1 MLAAGPEYSCL
12 SNWKTQITGSR
23 NVVCAKF
30 SSLLPWYEESL
41 AEGETATVKDVVNLF
56 SEIPEEAVQAY
67 VDEGIH
73 MFKGTVAAGET
84 LRLLAGWLFLEKA
97 LNSEPV
103 TGVRFLE
110 TPARADP
117 CFMSLAQM
125 VCPGTP
131 KPGSTTAFMHKI
143 MLATQACVKGK
154 GKGKADGSTA
164 GPPVIP
170 KAKLAA
176 VAAAAVAAKTEQS

>member
-1 MLAAGPEYSCL
+1 M
-12 SNWKTQITGSR
+12 
-23 NVVCAKF
+23 
-30 SSLLPWYEESL
+30 
-41 AEGETATVKDVVNLF
+41 
-56 SEIPEEAVQAY
+56 QAY

-84 LRLLAGWLFLEKA
+84 LRLPAGWLLVEKA
-97 LNSEPV
+97 LNNEPV

-143 MLATQACVKGK
+143 MLASQACVKGK
-154 GKGKADGSTA
+154 VKADVSAA
-164 GPPVIP
+164 GQISPLVIP
-170 KAKLAA
+170 KAK
-176 VAAAAVAAKTEQS
+176 VAAVAAKTEQS